1 MKKVVIPLLL
11 IMIFMTSSPMTSAEM
26 QDNGVVV
33 VVNVDST
40 NLRFSPE
47 TITISEGD
55 TVHFLWDGE
64 ILAHNAVERNGLF
77 DSGDPSRNV
86 DYSYTFVVGDN
97 GTYEYVCD
105 PHEELGMVGVIVVE
119 PIPADV
125 EENETIVN
133 ENQVQSTNSFSPW
146 VFVVVILVGI
156 IIVGRKRFQSK
167 IQVEEQVTNDEENS
181 TTSEV
186 ESTTHDPILAELV
199 E

>member
-1 MKKVVIPLLL
+1 
-11 IMIFMTSSPMTSAEM
+11 MTSSPMTSAEM